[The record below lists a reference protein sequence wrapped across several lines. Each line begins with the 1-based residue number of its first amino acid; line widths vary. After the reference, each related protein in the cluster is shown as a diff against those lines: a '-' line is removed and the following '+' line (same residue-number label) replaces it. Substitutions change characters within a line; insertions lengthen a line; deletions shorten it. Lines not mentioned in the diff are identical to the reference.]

1 MCVRIY
7 IYIYAIK
14 PDCFMPCSFQHSV
27 SCHVTNAHCGG
38 QSSTMRP
45 FLGSEGSKPAASHPM
60 DRNGRVFTR
69 KMDENVKFY
78 RENGENVKICI
89 ENG

>member
-1 MCVRIY
+1 
-7 IYIYAIK
+7 
-14 PDCFMPCSFQHSV
+14 
-27 SCHVTNAHCGG
+27 
-38 QSSTMRP
+38 MRP

-60 DRNGRVFTR
+60 DRNGRLFTG

-78 RENGENVKICI
+78 RENGTVYREHGENVKICI